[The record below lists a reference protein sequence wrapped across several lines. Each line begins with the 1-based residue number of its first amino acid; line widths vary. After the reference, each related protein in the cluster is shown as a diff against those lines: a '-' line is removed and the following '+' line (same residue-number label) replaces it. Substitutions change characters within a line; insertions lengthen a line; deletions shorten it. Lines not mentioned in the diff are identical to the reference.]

1 MKKQKILLV
10 ILLGLSL
17 MLAACG
23 AAQPQQAAEPT
34 EAPAEAVTEPQ
45 AAEPTKAAAEEASA
59 PVTLT
64 YLVDDSEANQATAK
78 ALAAAYM
85 ALHPNVTI
93 NIESRPGGTEGDNIV
108 KTRLATGEMTDIFWY
123 NSGSLLQALNPSDTL
138 VDLSNEPFIANI
150 VESFLPTVSQN
161 GGVFGVPSQTAMG
174 GGILY
179 NKKIYTDLGLSVPTT
194 WAEFAANNEKIKE
207 AGIAPVIATFG
218 DTWTSQLFVLADYYN
233 VEQANPTF
241 AADYTGNQAKYTTTP
256 AAMAGFTYLKEGFDK
271 GWWQKDYATT
281 KFEQG
286 LKLLADG
293 EGAHYPML
301 TFALSTIATNS
312 PDKVSDIG
320 FFAVP
325 GTDTAKNGATIWMPA
340 ATYIPKTTT
349 NLDVA
354 KDFLGFIASTAGV
367 DALNAAV
374 APTGPYVIKGA
385 TLPDSVLPA
394 VKDVAAYI
402 DTGKSAPALE
412 FLSPVKGP
420 TLEQLCVA
428 VGTGQMTPE
437 AAATAYDEDV
447 KKQAQQ
453 LGLPGW

>member
-1 MKKQKILLV
+1 MKNRNLHILITV
-10 ILLGLSL
+10 ILAIL
-17 MLAACG
+17 MVACTP
-23 AAQPQQAAEPT
+23 ATSET
-34 EAPAEAVTEPQ
+34 EAPAAPSESE
-45 AAEPTKAAAEEASA
+45 AEPPAEAE

-64 YLVDDSEANQATAK
+64 YLVDDSEANQASAK
-78 ALAAAYM
+78 ALAEAYM

-93 NIESRPGGTEGDNIV
+93 TVESRPGGTEGDNIV

-123 NSGSLLQALNPSDTL
+123 NSGSLLQALNPSETL

-161 GGVFGVPSQTAMG
+161 GGIFGVPSQTAMG

-179 NKKIYTDLGLSVPTT
+179 NKKIYADLGLSVPTT
-194 WAEFAANNEKIKE
+194 WAEFEANNEAIKA

-233 VEQANPTF
+233 VEQINPTF
-241 AADYTGNQAKYTTTP
+241 AADYTANRAKYASTP
-256 AAMAGFTYLKEGFDK
+256 GALNGFVYLQEGFQK
-271 GWWQKDYATT
+271 EWWQPDYATT
-281 KFEQG
+281 TFEQG
-286 LKLLADG
+286 LNLLANG

-301 TFALSTIATNS
+301 TFALSTIAANS
-312 PDKVSDIG
+312 PDKVNDIG

-325 GTDTAKNGATIWMPA
+325 GSDPAKNGATIWMPA
-340 ATYIPKTTT
+340 ATYIPKTTS
-349 NLDVA
+349 NLEVA

-367 DALNAAV
+367 DALNAAT

-402 DTGKSAPALE
+402 DAGKSGPALE
-412 FLSPVKGP
+412 FLSPIKGP
-420 TLEQLCVA
+420 NLEQICVA

-437 AAATAYDEDV
+437 EAAANYDEDV

-453 LGLPGW
+453 LGLPGWDE